1 MRLVGLVVILIGLLA
16 TFWLPNAH
24 GSVATYRYTLN
35 TKTTTYPILWAKNV
49 AADLKSAKLDN

>member
-16 TFWLPNAH
+16 TFWLPSAH
-24 GSVATYRYTLN
+24 GSIATHRYTLN